1 MCVRVCVCVLCGGG
15 VPTLVRR
22 VCGHFGTMPGRP
34 WAVCGLGWVNFEFF
48 GAFYTFLKVPAGIKG
63 YLGWLYVVLDRL

>member
-1 MCVRVCVCVLCGGG
+1 MCVCVLCGGG

-22 VCGHFGTMPGRP
+22 VRGQKNTMGGRLS
-34 WAVCGLGWVNFEFF
+34 AVCGLGWVNFEFF
-48 GAFYTFLKVPAGIKG
+48 GAFCTFLKVPAGIKG